1 MSGEAEAKT
10 EQPTAAAEGEDP
22 ASEKKTKK
30 APKKKAATDGLEVS
44 PRNPTKKASTQMKP
58 SINCQCGAV
67 KVELKSKKAL
77 FRLECC
83 CYDCSAALKYANT
96 NKQGPKQ
103 PEHQAIDSVFFPNNF
118 SIVKGKAKIGAFK
131 NFEAGD
137 TTRFHCV
144 DCWTLLF
151 SDFPTFEGKLMMT
164 QANCYQDFKG
174 IQNIEIMDV
183 CARHNTKDVDADELA
198 AMPAFAGDPANVYEG
213 IAKNYLDAQE
223 ELLAAGNAGEEMNM
237 QILLAKIGPAAV
249 PTDGP
254 LLTMGPP
261 TLISQ
266 MPEDKKQ
273 RISEKAA
280 FTPPAREVSVA
291 KPPPVQKTAPTSGSK
306 PKTQLS
312 AMKLNQRS
320 VAPGNALAQS
330 NGQKKDKDKKE
341 AKSKQAIKDETERLK
356 SALATISGPKGKG
369 SISSKD
375 VEQLLKSAGGRAEK
389 TGIDELMQE
398 LGSNVTGNVSEALFM
413 EKASAY
419 FNTCDPSAECTEIWQ
434 LVGGKL
440 AGESTLKAVELGDAL
455 ARIGCE
461 LSRDEVEDLV
471 AFSTYGNDKIGYD
484 DFVRTLF
491 P

>member
-10 EQPTAAAEGEDP
+10 EQPTAAAEAEDP

-30 APKKKAATDGLEVS
+30 APKKKAATDGAEDMNRKTS
-44 PRNPTKKASTQMKP
+44 TKLKP
-58 SINCQCGAV
+58 SINCLCGAV

-96 NKQGPKQ
+96 NKNGPKQ
-103 PEHQAIDSVFFPNNF
+103 PDHQAIDSIIFPNNF

-131 NFEAGD
+131 NFADGD

-174 IQNIEIMDV
+174 VQNVEIMDV
-183 CARHNTKDVDADELA
+183 CARHNTKDVDAEDLA
-198 AMPAFAGDPANVYEG
+198 VMPAFAGDAANVYDG
-213 IAKNYLDAQE
+213 IAKNYLDAQA
-223 ELLAAGNAGEEMNM
+223 ELLAAGSAGEEMNM

-261 TLISQ
+261 TLMSQ
-266 MPEDKKQ
+266 MPADQKPAAQ
-273 RISEKAA
+273 AA
-280 FTPPAREVSVA
+280 FTPPAREVSAA

-312 AMKLNQRS
+312 AMKLNKRS

-341 AKSKQAIKDETERLK
+341 TKSKQAIKDETERLK
-356 SALATISGPKGKG
+356 SVFVSICGPKGKG
-369 SISSKD
+369 SISTKD
-375 VEQLLKSAGGRAEK
+375 VEQILKAAGGRADK
-389 TGIDELMQE
+389 TGIDELMQD
-398 LGSNVTGNVSEALFM
+398 LGSSVTGNVSEALFM

-419 FNTCDPSAECTEIWQ
+419 FNVCDPSTECTEIWQ

-440 AGESTLKAVELGDAL
+440 TGESTLQAVDLGDAL

-471 AFSTYGNDKIGYD
+471 AFSTYGNEQIGYD